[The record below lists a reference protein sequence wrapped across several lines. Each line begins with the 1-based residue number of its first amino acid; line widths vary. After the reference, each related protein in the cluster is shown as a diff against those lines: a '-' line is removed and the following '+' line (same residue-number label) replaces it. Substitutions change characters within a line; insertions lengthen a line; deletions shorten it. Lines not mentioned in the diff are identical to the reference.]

1 MKYSTVIVAAGK
13 GTRTNLGYNK
23 LFYEMHGEMMIAKT
37 VSVFVNDPDCEEI
50 IMVISLDDRQMFERI
65 LSSDKITYTKGGST
79 RQESVF
85 KGLEIVK
92 SDYVMIH
99 DGARPYI
106 DKKEITKLKRTLQ
119 EDDACLLAVPVVDTI
134 KIVKDGYVEYSPER
148 STCYSAQT
156 PQCFKTDLIIECHK
170 KAAADGFV
178 ASDDAQLVETYGG
191 NIRVKLVPGDYANKK
206 ITTKE
211 DLI

>member
-23 LFYEMHGEMMIAKT
+23 LFYEMHGEMMISKT

-50 IMVISLDDRQMFERI
+50 IMVTSLDDRQMFARI

-79 RQESVF
+79 RQDSVF

-92 SDYVMIH
+92 SEYVMIH

-106 DKKEITKLKRTLQ
+106 DKKEIAELKRILQ
-119 EDDACLLAVPVVDTI
+119 EDDACLLAVAVVDTI
-134 KIVKDGYVEYSPER
+134 KIVKDGYIEYSPER

-156 PQCFKTDLIIECHK
+156 PQCFKTSLIIDCHK
-170 KAAADGFV
+170 KAKKEGFV
-178 ASDDAQLVETYGG
+178 ASDDAQLVEVYGG
-191 NIRVKLVPGDYANKK
+191 SIQVKLVLGDYANKK

>member
-13 GTRTNLGYNK
+13 GTRANLGYNK
-23 LFYEMHGEMMIAKT
+23 IFYEIKGETVISKT
-37 VSVFVNDPDCEEI
+37 ISTFDNDIDCEEI
-50 IMVISLDDRQMFERI
+50 IMVISLDDRAMFEQV
-65 LSSDKITYTKGGST
+65 LSSKKIVYIEGGST

-106 DKKEITKLKRTLQ
+106 DKKEIAKLKRTLQ

-148 STCYSAQT
+148 STCYAAQT

-170 KAAADGFV
+170 KATADGFV

>member
-23 LFYEMHGEMMIAKT
+23 LFYEMHGEMMISKT
-37 VSVFVNDPDCEEI
+37 VSVFVNDSDCEEI

-65 LSSDKITYTKGGST
+65 LSSDKITYIKGGST

-92 SDYVMIH
+92 SEYVMIH

-106 DKKEITKLKRTLQ
+106 DKKEITELKRTLQ

-134 KIVKDGYVEYSPER
+134 KIAKDGYVEYSPER
-148 STCYSAQT
+148 STCYAAQT

-170 KAAADGFV
+170 KAVSDGFV

-191 NIRVKLVPGDYANKK
+191 NIRVKLVHGDYANKK